1 MNDLVVRLLLKTQ
14 GFDADLGK
22 AKKSAGDF
30 ASQIGGR
37 LASAVGKFA
46 AGIGVAMGGMEAFNR
61 VMRSSQTLS
70 DTFDNSMNAL
80 KGSVDAFFQS
90 ISTGNWDAFNGGLM
104 QTISNMYKVS
114 SMQDML
120 ADAKLTM
127 GFDTKQFEREYVRL
141 EGIIDDESKSKG
153 EREAAFA
160 EMEALIG
167 RFKDRVQKTAS
178 GAAETL
184 VAEMNAKFGQNFT
197 LADLEKYITEVNNE
211 FLNTE
216 TLQRLNKYKEE
227 LAKFKPG
234 DSRAVDGG
242 YVLTEK
248 QYKERNA
255 ELEKMRILQNDND
268 ESRRNMLAQLEYAN
282 DLYRQADE
290 YLKRSLEKQNKIAS
304 LNKGSSASGGI
315 TSAVAG
321 SLAAID
327 AEIKK
332 AQQEYANT
340 ASAAAREAAMKTI
353 QELQNKKGLIEL
365 HARVTMPGVG
375 NGKSGSLA
383 ALAGGLPTTLG
394 QSPLSIDKEEIKNT
408 EDYANAINSVANAL
422 TAVSTATGEGA
433 AAFLSWA
440 SSVMT
445 ATAQAVQAIHTVVA
459 AKTAEAAAS
468 AGASA
473 ASTPVVGWLMIG
485 GAIAAALAAFSK
497 IPKFAEGGVVGGSSY
512 FGDKLLARVNS
523 GETILT
529 NKMAG
534 RALSMIEGGSNVRV
548 TGDVRLNGKDIY
560 ISLRNYM
567 ASSGNKL

>member
-1 MNDLVVRLLLKTQ
+1 MSDILTRLLLNTGDYDSKL
-14 GFDADLGK
+14 AK
-22 AKKSAGDF
+22 AKRSSNDF
-30 ASQIGGR
+30 AAEIGSK
-37 LASAVGKFA
+37 AVSAVGKFA
-46 AGIGVAMGGMEAFNR
+46 TGIGLAMGGVEAFNK
-61 VMRSSQTLS
+61 VIQSSQTMGDAWNNTL
-70 DTFDNSMNAL
+70 NAC
-80 KGSVDAFFQS
+80 KGTVDAFFQS
-90 ISTGNWDAFNGGLM
+90 ISTGNWDVFNGGLM
-104 QTISNMYKVS
+104 QTISNMRKVS
-114 SMQDML
+114 GMQDML

-153 EREAAFA
+153 EREDALA
-160 EMEALIG
+160 EMNALVD
-167 RFKDRVQKTAS
+167 RFKERVQKTAT

-184 VAEMNAKFGQNFT
+184 VTEMNVKFGKNFT

-216 TLQRLNKYKEE
+216 TLQRLNEYKAT
-227 LAKFKPG
+227 LDKFKDG
-234 DSRAVDGG
+234 RSRAIDG
-242 YVLTEK
+242 YVLT
-248 QYKERNA
+248 KEQFQEQNA
-255 ELEKMRILQNDND
+255 ELEKMRILQDDND
-268 ESRRNMLAQLEYAN
+268 ESRRNMLSQLEYAN

-290 YLKRSLEKQNKIAS
+290 YFKRSLEKQNKIAS
-304 LNKGSSASGGI
+304 LNNGSASSGSGN
-315 TSAVAG
+315 AVLG
-321 SLAAID
+321 SIAAID
-327 AEIKK
+327 AEIKA
-332 AQQEYANT
+332 AQQEYANA
-340 ASAAAREAAMKTI
+340 ASDAARNAAMKTI

-365 HARVTMPGVG
+365 HARVSMPSVG

-394 QSPLSIDKEEIKNT
+394 SVGMSVNKEEIKNT
-408 EDYANAINSVANAL
+408 EDYADAINSVANAL

-445 ATAQAVQAIHTVVA
+445 ATAQAVQAIQTVVA

-497 IPKFAEGGVVGGSSY
+497 IPKFAEGGIIGGSSY

-523 GETILT
+523 GEMIL
-529 NKMAG
+529 NQKQQS
-534 RALSMIEGGSNVRV
+534 RLLSMTDGGNVRV
-548 TGDVRLNGKDIY
+548 SGDVRLSGKDIY